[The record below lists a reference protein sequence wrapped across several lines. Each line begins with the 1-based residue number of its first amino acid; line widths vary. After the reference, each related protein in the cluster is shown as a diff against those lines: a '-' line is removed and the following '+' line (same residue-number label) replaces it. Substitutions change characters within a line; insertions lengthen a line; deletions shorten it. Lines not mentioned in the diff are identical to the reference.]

1 MLSCIGFG
9 KPINVVTSSLIENP
23 TNFFRVCSRNAS
35 KSFCLQTS
43 KYKIIFKQILF
54 FVYRTFG
61 THGNSFIIK
70 VDAGSI
76 LDASLANEVVDS
88 AELKDGVGV
97 DGVIIVPSSS
107 VDVLLPLTDPS
118 SLATSESKADCLV
131 KLYEKKEG
139 DDDED

>member
-1 MLSCIGFG
+1 M
-9 KPINVVTSSLIENP
+9 
-23 TNFFRVCSRNAS
+23 
-35 KSFCLQTS
+35 
-43 KYKIIFKQILF
+43 F

-88 AELKDGVGV
+88 AELNDGVGV

-131 KLYEKKEG
+131 KLYGKKE
-139 DDDED
+139 DDDEED

>member
-1 MLSCIGFG
+1 M
-9 KPINVVTSSLIENP
+9 
-23 TNFFRVCSRNAS
+23 
-35 KSFCLQTS
+35 
-43 KYKIIFKQILF
+43 F